1 MSSVEIPKDAEI
13 IADTYIHEN
22 FKEVM
27 GVSYGTV
34 AKHGDVWEVK
44 GEIEI
49 MAGLFET
56 KRIPFSMKIS
66 PSGEIL
72 EVKQGEK

>member
-1 MSSVEIPKDAEI
+1 MSLVKIPKDAEI
-13 IADTYIHEN
+13 IADTYIHDN

-27 GVSYGTV
+27 GVSYGSIV
-34 AKHGDVWEVK
+34 RHGNAWEVK
-44 GEIEI
+44 GEVEI

-56 KRIPFSMKIS
+56 KRIPFKMKIS